1 MGDILE
7 LKGAIPL
14 KIVNEEIKS
23 GVERVG
29 GCLPGIV
36 KHVIIFLV
44 SDSFTF
50 LAQKEGEYRAV

>member
-29 GCLPGIV
+29 GCLPWNRETCHYFPRFG
-36 KHVIIFLV
+36 
-44 SDSFTF
+44 
-50 LAQKEGEYRAV
+50 